1 MDVEEENS
9 VGTAL
14 QGLPSLRQGNFSA
27 EAMITKNRK
36 LKPKRYIHTSADAAI
51 EAPQLIKNESE
62 SILMRF
68 FYQTITAKQPI
79 SAPTITTEHPISAPS
94 SANISSKSGKR
105 TGNAHGMGA
114 AWEASTSRAPKYP
127 RQHESHRNA
136 MLVPPASLREQTH
149 VAGGRS
155 AHRRELA
162 IGVGQ
167 GADVECM
174 PVDEV

>member
-94 SANISSKSGKR
+94 SANVRISNCR
-105 TGNAHGMGA
+105 THEIEMLANNA
-114 AWEASTSRAPKYP
+114 
-127 RQHESHRNA
+127 QHLLSV
-136 MLVPPASLREQTH
+136 LCVT
-149 VAGGRS
+149 V
-155 AHRRELA
+155 
-162 IGVGQ
+162 
-167 GADVECM
+167 
-174 PVDEV
+174 